1 MRLKRDSKD
10 VIKNV
15 LRATE
20 RMSKLADYSKFDHLE
35 SSSDTED
42 TSQPD
47 TAKSSGSSQRQQPTP
62 GSSNANAKSGPDP
75 VIRRNPTNGK
85 RFIFEHASNPIYEFE
100 QSLNEVVLYVP
111 APSNVAPANIVCRIA
126 AHHLQLGLTGADR
139 FFLDEDT
146 GGAVDTTE
154 STWCLEEDDGVKKIT
169 IYLQKMAKA
178 MVWPAALSGKFDAK
192 MDPFSLE
199 QVKKDIMLERFQEE
213 HPGMDFR
220 DADFSGS
227 VPDPRHFMGGASYD

>member
-1 MRLKRDSKD
+1 
-10 VIKNV
+10 
-15 LRATE
+15 
-20 RMSKLADYSKFDHLE
+20 MSKLSDYSKFDHLE
-35 SSSDTED
+35 SSSDDEEPKSEKVTKGSPRLDQQNLQRSPLPPDDSSTRKED
-42 TSQPD
+42 
-47 TAKSSGSSQRQQPTP
+47 A
-62 GSSNANAKSGPDP
+62 
-75 VIRRNPTNGK
+75 VIRKHPTIAK
-85 RFIFEHASNPIYEFE
+85 RFIFEHANNPIYEFE
-100 QSLNEVVLYVP
+100 QSLNEVVLYIPVLP
-111 APSNVAPANIVCRIA
+111 HVTSSNIVCHIA
-126 AHHLQLGLTGADR
+126 PHHLQLGLAGSDR

-154 STWCLEEDDGVKKIT
+154 STWCLEEDFGVKKIV